1 MCVFVCVYIY
11 VCLSACVY
19 DFPCALQAAKNVCVE
34 EKEEAE
40 ERCKS
45 ETASKQPAVA
55 TASVSLPASASASV
69 PPSFYFPFL
78 CLNKDT
84 QQLGCQVTEEV
95 VQPTSGLYTS
105 AQLFVP
111 KLIIESTIAM

>member
-1 MCVFVCVYIY
+1 MCVHF
-11 VCLSACVY
+11 CLSARVCFLVC
-19 DFPCALQAAKNVCVE
+19 FRQRKKFCAE

-55 TASVSLPASASASV
+55 TASVNLPASLPLLPCL
-69 PPSFYFPFL
+69 PPLLFIPALKQTHSDCAAKLPKNSFSKLPGFKSLLSF
-78 CLNKDT
+78 
-84 QQLGCQVTEEV
+84 
-95 VQPTSGLYTS
+95 
-105 AQLFVP
+105 FVP